1 MASIP
6 NPEADVA
13 ALAKRA
19 YIFTYP
25 LLLSHRAMRRANRLF
40 VSPGPGDTLRIHG
53 WLDLAREPRALSL
66 DDTFGRYYVLWLRDA
81 WNNVYA
87 SVGARS
93 TGTGPRAFA
102 ILGPARHGERV
113 RPPLTAI
120 AAPTR
125 ITRVSGCIE
134 AAGATAPELAARMR
148 VCGLSRWTSIECGS
162 PLTSLERDDDLPG
175 RVAEVERLDAASH
188 FAEALRLGPA

>member
-93 TGTGPRAFA
+93 TGTGARAFA
-102 ILGPARHGERV
+102 VLGPAGHGARV
-113 RPPLTAI
+113 RRSRSPI

-125 ITRVSGCIE
+125 IVRVSGCIE
-134 AAGATAPELAARMR
+134 AAGAAAPELAAGVRI
-148 VCGLSRWTSIECGS
+148 CDLSRWTRIES
-162 PLTSLERDDDLPG
+162 
-175 RVAEVERLDAASH
+175 
-188 FAEALRLGPA
+188 